1 MKITSGRWVVRYSI
15 ADSAFSALSTSSSYF
30 SRIRA
35 RNRRA
40 DLESSTINARFTAML
55 APIQH
60 PKLQFGESV
69 AQNGV
74 GPVMSQAGDESAV
87 SDRLPRH
94 TGRRESQATTREA
107 LV

>member
-1 MKITSGRWVVRYSI
+1 MKITSGRWVARYSI

-35 RNRRA
+35 RNSRA

-60 PKLQFGESV
+60 PKSQFGESV
-69 AQNGV
+69 AQNGA
-74 GPVMSQAGDESAV
+74 GPAMSQVGDESAA
-87 SDRLPRH
+87 RQ
-94 TGRRESQATTREA
+94 TGFPGIQAARS
-107 LV
+107 

>member
-1 MKITSGRWVVRYSI
+1 MKITSGRWVARYSI

-69 AQNGV
+69 AQNGA
-74 GPVMSQAGDESAV
+74 GPVMSQAGDESACQ
-87 SDRLPRH
+87 
-94 TGRRESQATTREA
+94 TGPPGIQVAGD
-107 LV
+107 L